1 MPIRKPQI
9 QFTLD
14 TEKLTKYKYGM
25 QNNIITFT
33 IPTTNP
39 NIDAELKIEIE
50 SVYNYTVKKMFVSG
64 INSDKGSLL
73 QFRNKIKT
81 ALNKGVFLCKI

>member
-1 MPIRKPQI
+1 MIRKPQI

-64 INSDKGSLL
+64 INSDKDSLL
-73 QFRNKIKT
+73 QLRNKNKT
-81 ALNKGVFLCKI
+81 A

>member
-64 INSDKGSLL
+64 INSDKDSLL
-73 QFRNKIKT
+73 QFRNK
-81 ALNKGVFLCKI
+81 NK

>member
-1 MPIRKPQI
+1 MTIRKPQI

-14 TEKLTKYKYGM
+14 NEKLIKYKYGM
-25 QNNIITFT
+25 QNNIITFI

-39 NIDAELKIEIE
+39 KIEAELKIHID
-50 SVYNYTVKKMFVSG
+50 SINNYKIKKMFVT
-64 INSDKGSLL
+64 NVLSDKRSLL

-81 ALNKGVFLCKI
+81 ALNKGV

>member
-1 MPIRKPQI
+1 MTIRKPQI

-73 QFRNKIKT
+73 QFRNK
-81 ALNKGVFLCKI
+81 NK

>member
-1 MPIRKPQI
+1 MIRKPQI

-64 INSDKGSLL
+64 INSDKNGLL

-81 ALNKGVFLCKI
+81 ALNKGV

>member
-1 MPIRKPQI
+1 MTIRKPQV

-14 TEKLTKYKYGM
+14 TKELIKYKYGM

-73 QFRNKIKT
+73 QFRNK
-81 ALNKGVFLCKI
+81 NK

>member
-64 INSDKGSLL
+64 INSDKDSLL
-73 QFRNKIKT
+73 QFRNKK
-81 ALNKGVFLCKI
+81 

>member
-1 MPIRKPQI
+1 MSIRKPQI

-81 ALNKGVFLCKI
+81 ALNKGV

>member
-14 TEKLTKYKYGM
+14 TEKLIKYKYGM

-50 SVYNYTVKKMFVSG
+50 SVYNYTVKKMFVFQKT
-64 INSDKGSLL
+64 SDKE
-73 QFRNKIKT
+73 
-81 ALNKGVFLCKI
+81 

>member
-1 MPIRKPQI
+1 MTIRKPQI

-64 INSDKGSLL
+64 INSDKDSLL
-73 QFRNKIKT
+73 QFRNK
-81 ALNKGVFLCKI
+81 NK

>member
-73 QFRNKIKT
+73 QFRNK
-81 ALNKGVFLCKI
+81 NK

>member
-1 MPIRKPQI
+1 MTIRKPQI

-50 SVYNYTVKKMFVSG
+50 SVYNYTVKKMFVSK
-64 INSDKGSLL
+64 INSDK
-73 QFRNKIKT
+73 R
-81 ALNKGVFLCKI
+81 